1 MRKKVKI
8 SKTGRAAHRSRV
20 VRPAHRSKSKTSGTT
35 RSLSESRLQSSTK
48 TKKIQRR
55 LSVAAQSDRRT
66 SPSKR
71 SAPVYDVKGKL
82 VGKVGLP
89 SEIFGVEPNNK
100 LISQAVRVYLANQR
114 LGTASTKTRGEV
126 RGSTRKIQRQ
136 KGTGRARHG
145 SIRAPIFVH
154 GGIVFGPKP
163 RDYSLKLPKK
173 MRRLALFSALS
184 SKATLGEIKVLKGFE
199 KIKPKTKL
207 MAKVIENLNSKLKN
221 EKILLVLPNLKD
233 FESLYKASRNIE
245 EMQVILAASLNTYQV
260 LDNKMILLVKD
271 AIDVIKKTFL
281 KN

>member
-8 SKTGRAAHRSRV
+8 SKTG
-20 VRPAHRSKSKTSGTT
+20 
-35 RSLSESRLQSSTK
+35 
-48 TKKIQRR
+48 
-55 LSVAAQSDRRT
+55 RT